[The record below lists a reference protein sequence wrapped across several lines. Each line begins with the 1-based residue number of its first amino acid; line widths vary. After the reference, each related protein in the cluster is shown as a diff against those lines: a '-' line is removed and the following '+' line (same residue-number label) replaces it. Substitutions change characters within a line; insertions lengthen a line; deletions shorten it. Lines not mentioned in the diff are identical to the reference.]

1 MLTANDIREVL
12 FSKSMGGYK
21 TAEVDAFLDQ
31 CADTVEELTNT
42 GEENARKMQVLAET
56 VVDYRNQEDS
66 IRTALISAQRMAETV
81 VKEAQEKADALV
93 KEAQEKADA
102 IVAEAD
108 ERAANARDD
117 ANKSIAAEQEELSRV
132 RKDVA
137 AFKARLMAIYREHL
151 TLIGVLEGDEEPEVP
166 AAQPDDS
173 SKTPAEEPA
182 EAEQPEE
189 APVEEDKS
197 DTGSKPFAFDLA
209 PFEIQE
215 EE

>member
-1 MLTANDIREVL
+1 MLTAKDIREVL

-21 TAEVDAFLDQ
+21 TAEVDAFLEQ
-31 CADTVEELTNT
+31 CAATVEELTNT

-56 VVDYRNQEDS
+56 VVEYRNQEDS

-81 VKEAQEKADALV
+81 VKEAQDKADALV
-93 KEAQEKADA
+93 KEAQDKADA
-102 IVAEAD
+102 IVAEAN
-108 ERAANARDD
+108 EHAANARDE
-117 ANKSIAAEQEELSRV
+117 ANKSIAVEQEELSRV

-151 TLIGVLEGDEEPEVP
+151 TLIGVLEGDEEASATQPEASVEEEP
-166 AAQPDDS
+166 IETAESEEQPDEA
-173 SKTPAEEPA
+173 PAEEST
-182 EAEQPEE
+182 
-189 APVEEDKS
+189 V
-197 DTGSKPFAFDLA
+197 GRGFAFDLA